1 MATADDLTARF
12 LDPEG
17 FKKYIG
23 FLGGKRAKASH
34 ELFSSAPRKGAAQA
48 YILDNREHD
57 GTYYT
62 LNAISIDG
70 DLDEQTLAELSRA
83 AKLAPLGTVRFEGM
97 QAAELPDAFGS
108 NPEANDINSLSR
120 LDRGI
125 LVYPVTLLGKK
136 DRASWALWAVDAAG
150 TFYLYPLLDKKVL

>member
-1 MATADDLTARF
+1 MSIADDLTARF
-12 LDPEG
+12 LDPNG

-23 FLGGKRAKASH
+23 FLGGKRAKAAH
-34 ELFSSAPRKGAAQA
+34 ELYANAPRKGAAQA

-70 DLDEQTLAELSRA
+70 DLDEQTLAELARA
-83 AKLAPLGTVRFEGM
+83 AKLVPLGTVRYEGS
-97 QAAELPDAFGS
+97 QAVDLPDAFGS

-125 LVYPVTLLGKK
+125 LVYPVTLLGKR
-136 DRASWALWAVDAAG
+136 DRASWALWAIDAAG
-150 TFYLYPLLDKKVL
+150 TFYLYPLEDKKVL

>member
-1 MATADDLTARF
+1 MTTAADLTARF
-12 LDPEG
+12 LDPQG

-23 FLGGKRAKASH
+23 FLGGKRAAKAH
-34 ELFSSAPRKGAAQA
+34 EVYSRAARKGAAQA

-70 DLDEQTLAELSRA
+70 DLDEQTLAELSRQ
-83 AKLAPLGTVRFEGM
+83 AKLMPLGTVRFEGM

-108 NPEANDINSLSR
+108 NPEANDINGLSR

-125 LVYPVTLLGKK
+125 LVYPVTLLSK
-136 DRASWALWAVDAAG
+136 RAAATWALWAVDADG
-150 TFYLYPLLDKKVL
+150 THYVYPLEDKKIL